1 MEPADQSQST
11 ITSTA
16 SIASSSPATSLQSL
30 SLAASVDDKG
40 EKFRITLD
48 NPTNTY
54 YSGQTIHGTIS
65 LNCKQKKKI
74 RGKHKFTCVRFK
86 WIVCLRDCVTLFLCA
101 SFGVLFIYG
110 EWKRSR
116 CFVFSRS
123 GSFVGKFSN
132 DDILHLVDGRRACAC
147 TNEQIL
153 GTHLMAFARYRLLL
167 SKMPNTVGYS
177 SYADC
182 SCLKNTINSFK

>member
-1 MEPADQSQST
+1 MSQNVNAITVATEPAMEPADQSQST

-74 RGKHKFTCVRFK
+74 RGKHKFTCVRLTDE
-86 WIVCLRDCVTLFLCA
+86 LRVCVTVWLYFCAA

-110 EWKRSR
+110 DWKRSR

-123 GSFVGKFSN
+123 GSFVGKLFN

-153 GTHLMAFARYRLLL
+153 GTHLMTFSRYRLLFEQNDKYL
-167 SKMPNTVGYS
+167 
-177 SYADC
+177 
-182 SCLKNTINSFK
+182 